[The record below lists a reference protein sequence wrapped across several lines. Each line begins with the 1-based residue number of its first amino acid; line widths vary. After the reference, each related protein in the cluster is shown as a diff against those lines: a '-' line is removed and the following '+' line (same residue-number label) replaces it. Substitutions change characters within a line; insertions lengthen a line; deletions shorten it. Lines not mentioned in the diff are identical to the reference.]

1 MPRAVA
7 KTMPSGRDSA
17 SGEVVRASPVPAWSG
32 STGAV
37 LRPWKWVISSSD
49 R

>member
-7 KTMPSGRDSA
+7 KTMPSGRDSV
-17 SGEVVRASPVPAWSG
+17 SGEVVGASFVPAWG

-37 LRPWKWVISSSD
+37 LRPWKCVISSSD